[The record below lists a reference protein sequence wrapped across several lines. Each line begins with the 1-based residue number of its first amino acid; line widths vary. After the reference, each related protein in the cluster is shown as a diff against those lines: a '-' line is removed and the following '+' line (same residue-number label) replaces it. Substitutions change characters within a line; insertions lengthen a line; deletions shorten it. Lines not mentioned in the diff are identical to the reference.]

1 MDKPYLSEAP
11 VRTYHNKRSHTP
23 NDRNFISS
31 IDLKS
36 RNTVIDQ
43 IINRITGNHRYR
55 SDDPCMRGLYQH
67 TLKVSTRVFCF
78 CGLGA
83 QSREEADIFVS
94 LSTQASSGV
103 HLDSNPVENRVTAPE
118 VKRPGRGRD

>member
-1 MDKPYLSEAP
+1 MDKPDFSEAP

-31 IDLKS
+31 IDFKS

-43 IINRITGNHRYR
+43 IINRITDNHRYR

-67 TLKVSTRVFCF
+67 TLQVSTPVVCF

-94 LSTQASSGV
+94 LSTQASSGE
-103 HLDSNPVENRVTAPE
+103 HLNSNPVENGVTAPG
-118 VKRPGRGRD
+118 VKRPWPGRD